1 MYIYGSYFNAS
12 WFKLRDIKK
21 VALKIMTTNWKVT
34 ASRQDAL
41 QAITDFLNGG
51 DEGDQL
57 LADDGS
63 RELPGGF
70 DNMWLTT
77 VDTVFMDHITRLAQA
92 LASIKDAE
100 AKDVAAA
107 TGSSKSDQKT
117 VMNEQGSQDAQ
128 RVLIDLAPRLMRL
141 TSTRNVAVHRGNFCA
156 RAHVT
161 WA

>member
-1 MYIYGSYFNAS
+1 MYIYGTYFNAT
-12 WFKLRDIKK
+12 WYKLRDIKH
-21 VALKIMTTNWKVT
+21 VALKVAGTNWKVT
-34 ASRQDAL
+34 ASRQDTL

-63 RELPGGF
+63 RELPAGF
-70 DNMWLTT
+70 DNMWITT
-77 VDTVFMDHITRLAQA
+77 VDTNFMDYITRLSQA
-92 LASIKDAE
+92 LASIKDSE

-107 TGSSKSDQKT
+107 TGQAKSDQKS

-128 RVLIDLAPRLMRL
+128 RTLIDLAPRLMRL
-141 TSTRNVAVHRGNFCA
+141 TSTRNVAVHKGNFCA
-156 RAHVT
+156 RAHVN